1 MKTTYLIRTSIC
13 LMLIACSIALN
24 AQNYKEDAA
33 LWQNEVFGKYKS
45 ENEITE
51 LRNEN
56 TKHFINQETGETEAI
71 VSNVFLHYKEKNQ
84 WKTILNT
91 IEMNSSNKY
100 SNYAYYNRH
109 NSYQTYYSAQSNN
122 LGVLT
127 FINNSQIIDFINV
140 QYYFADENKNA
151 VSALTKARA

>member
-1 MKTTYLIRTSIC
+1 
-13 LMLIACSIALN
+13 MLIACSIALN

-71 VSNVFLHYKEKNQ
+71 VSNVFFTLQRKKSMEDHFK
-84 WKTILNT
+84 
-91 IEMNSSNKY
+91 
-100 SNYAYYNRH
+100 H
-109 NSYQTYYSAQSNN
+109 N
-122 LGVLT
+122 
-127 FINNSQIIDFINV
+127 
-140 QYYFADENKNA
+140 
-151 VSALTKARA
+151 